1 MFCISLL
8 LTLLTGTATPP
19 AGIRCMS
26 WFCKAMSK
34 ADSQPAHDEINHK
47 SLVDFKEDVDEELEE
62 EEEESLSRNDSPNGE
77 SSKLTFIT
85 MEVSG
90 RKTFPDHGKKIGRN

>member
-1 MFCISLL
+1 
-8 LTLLTGTATPP
+8 
-19 AGIRCMS
+19 
-26 WFCKAMSK
+26 MSK

-47 SLVDFKEDVDEELEE
+47 SVVDFNEDVDDELEEEEE

>member
-1 MFCISLL
+1 
-8 LTLLTGTATPP
+8 
-19 AGIRCMS
+19 
-26 WFCKAMSK
+26 MSK
-34 ADSQPAHDEINHK
+34 ADSQPAQDEINHK
-47 SLVDFKEDVDEELEE
+47 SLVDFNEELEE

-90 RKTFPDHGKKIGRN
+90 RKTFPDDRNTNRFSIIMSLFLAFYCFPSFAFI